1 MSEKKKKCPN
11 IKLDENLDK
20 ILSAT
25 LKEDIYPL
33 ILDFANESIEEKDV
47 LKEMIR
53 SISETFHLENP
64 MVLIFNVKD
73 KKFSEKPESLE
84 LTENQEKNFNPQ
96 KKKEILLHDDVK
108 NDEVLSKLRST
119 HCILLKKA
127 IEDNV
132 IIISFIDTCNLF
144 DKERTESLKEHLHS
158 TSEFLKNLR
167 NLIQDMYKDP
177 LTETFNRKALEKNLK
192 DLKDKVIIFIDVDDF
207 KKINDTY
214 GHMVGDRILKEL
226 AKIIKESLRSSDT
239 VYRYGGD
246 EFVVVIDNSSYET
259 AEKIAER
266 IKKNVED
273 KITIESNPIS
283 ISYGISTSPCDVE
296 SILKEADERM
306 YRMKRRKKG
315 KEK

>member
-1 MSEKKKKCPN
+1 MSKKEKKCPN
-11 IKLDENLDK
+11 INLDENIDK

-47 LKEMIR
+47 IKEMIK

-64 MVLIFNVKD
+64 TVLIFNVKD
-73 KKFSEKPESLE
+73 KKFSEKPESLKV
-84 LTENQEKNFNPQ
+84 TENQEKSFNPQ
-96 KKKEILLHDDVK
+96 EKKEILLHDDVK
-108 NDEVLSKLRST
+108 NDEILSKLHST
-119 HCILLKKA
+119 HCILLKKVV
-127 IEDNV
+127 EDNV
-132 IIISFIDTCNLF
+132 VIISFIDRCNLF
-144 DKERTESLKEHLHS
+144 DKEKTESLKDHLDN

-192 DLKDKVIIFIDVDDF
+192 NLKDKVIIFIDVDDF

-214 GHMVGDRILKEL
+214 GHLVGDKILKEL
-226 AKIIKESLRSSDT
+226 AKIIKGSLRSSDA

-246 EFVVVIDNSSYET
+246 EFVIVLDKSSYEK

-266 IKKNVED
+266 IKKNVES
-273 KITIESNPIS
+273 KIAVESNPIS
-283 ISYGISTSPCDVE
+283 ISYGISTSPHNVE
-296 SILKEADERM
+296 GILEEADERM
-306 YRMKRRKKG
+306 YRMKRMKKDK
-315 KEK
+315 KE